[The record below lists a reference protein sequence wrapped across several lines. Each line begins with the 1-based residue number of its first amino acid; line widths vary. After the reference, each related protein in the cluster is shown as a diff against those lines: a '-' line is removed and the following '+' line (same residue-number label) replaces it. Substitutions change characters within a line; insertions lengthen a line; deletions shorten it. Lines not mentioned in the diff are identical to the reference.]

1 MNAPYLRTT
10 TFENEEAVQLFC
22 RQQRL
27 CGRCGRRGGRGGG
40 EFPSTC
46 VPGSLGGVQ
55 PLESGGAL
63 VVG

>member
-1 MNAPYLRTT
+1 MGKQYSFSVASDDSVVG
-10 TFENEEAVQLFC
+10 A
-22 RQQRL
+22 
-27 CGRCGRRGGRGGG
+27 GGGGGRGGG
-40 EFPSTC
+40 EFPSTW